1 MKKVLI
7 LTTDDFINPEQIQQ
21 PFYKWEFKNGRKM
34 SEFEAEIDVL
44 ILNGQYI
51 LNRFGATNKPAT
63 LEELIK
69 TTYSQQVE
77 QFAKESEVEKWTC

>member
-7 LTTDDFINPEQIQQ
+7 LTTEDFINPEQMQQ
-21 PFYKWEFKNGRKM
+21 PFYLWEFKNGRKM
-34 SEFEAEIDVL
+34 CEFEYEIDVL

-51 LNRFGATNKPAT
+51 LNRFGEINKNAT

-69 TTYSQQVE
+69 PTYSPNLI
-77 QFAKESEVEKWTC
+77 